1 MFAAVVAHLVLAAA
15 LPALTGRLGRTAF
28 LLAAAAPA
36 ATFGW
41 LVVRIPAVLD
51 AATAAPSALATPAA
65 AGVAAT
71 TATTAAVGGHGA
83 PAGDLLVETLTW
95 APTVELEIVFR
106 LAPLALLM
114 ALLVTGVGAA
124 VLVYSFAYHAPHA
137 ADGGVPVPGS
147 AGPGRA
153 SAALLAFAGAMLG
166 LVLADDLFTLYLF
179 WELTTVF
186 SFLLIGQDGVSAP
199 GRRSAVQALLIT
211 SVGGLAMLFG
221 FVLLGQAAGT
231 YRISRIVAAPP
242 SGAVVTAA
250 LVLVLLGALTKSAQI
265 PFHSW
270 LPAAMVAPTPV
281 SAYLHAAAMVKA
293 GVFLVA
299 TLTPAFAGVVG
310 WQVPAVALGAATM
323 LLGGLRALVQTDL
336 KRLLAFGTVSQLGFL
351 TALVGF
357 GSRTAALAGATLIL
371 AHGLFKA
378 ALFMVVGIVDHQAG
392 TRDLRDLSGLWR
404 SVPVVCGGAVL
415 AAASM
420 VGLPPFLGYLGKE
433 AAFEAL
439 VHGGAGELAL
449 LAVFV
454 VGSCLTTG
462 YALRFLWGAFGSWP
476 GAPPSAVARP
486 AAVFVAP
493 VVVLALAGL
502 GLGIAHRGVD
512 RLVAAYA
519 DAFPAGAARYHLALW
534 HGPGW
539 PIALSAVAVAGG
551 VLVFAVAARATAPM
565 TPATAMPGR
574 PRWLSPRLPDLLD
587 AQRGYER
594 AVRALDWSAVAVT
607 GRLQTGSLPAY
618 LGVILLTVLAVPGTA
633 LVTGASWPDD
643 LPWWD
648 YRIQLPLAVGILL
661 ASLAVVRARSRLT
674 ATLLLGAVGYG
685 IGALFVV
692 DGAPDLALAQFLVET
707 LSLIVFVF
715 VLRRMPVRFSTADR
729 SSPLRLPR
737 IAVAVAVGVFVA
749 GFAIVTSGSRAG
761 MAQPSR
767 EFIARS
773 PGETGATNVVNAI
786 LVDFRAFDT
795 LGEIAVLAVA
805 ALGVASLLLLVR
817 TPQGRTIDQL
827 LGPADRRAEE
837 PVRARS
843 VLLEVTTRAVFPVV
857 LVFSLYLLFAG
868 HTRTGGGFSG
878 GLVAG
883 LAFVL
888 RYVAGRRRRV
898 GAAVPVVPT
907 AVIGTG
913 LVTAAA
919 AGLAPALLGDPVLE
933 SYVFKG
939 DLPVLGHV
947 ELVTSLFFD
956 VGVYLLIIGVVLEL
970 LRTLGTAVDKEADA
984 EIEAGRERVDEIA

>member
-1 MFAAVVAHLVLAAA
+1 
-15 LPALTGRLGRTAF
+15 
-28 LLAAAAPA
+28 
-36 ATFGW
+36 
-41 LVVRIPAVLD
+41 
-51 AATAAPSALATPAA
+51 
-65 AGVAAT
+65 
-71 TATTAAVGGHGA
+71 
-83 PAGDLLVETLTW
+83 
-95 APTVELEIVFR
+95 
-106 LAPLALLM
+106 
-114 ALLVTGVGAA
+114 
-124 VLVYSFAYHAPHA
+124 
-137 ADGGVPVPGS
+137 
-147 AGPGRA
+147 
-153 SAALLAFAGAMLG
+153 MLG

-186 SFLLIGQDGVSAP
+186 SFLLIGQDGVGAP

-221 FVLLGQAAGT
+221 FVLLGQAAGS

-299 TLTPAFAGVVG
+299 TLTPAFAGVAG
-310 WQVPAVALGAATM
+310 WQVPAVAIGAATM
-323 LLGGLRALVQTDL
+323 LLGGLRALAQTDL

-378 ALFMVVGIVDHQAG
+378 ALFMVVGIVDHQTG
-392 TRDLRDLSGLWR
+392 TRDLRNLSGLWR
-404 SVPVVCGGAVL
+404 STPVVCGGAVL

-433 AAFEAL
+433 AAFEAF
-439 VHGGAGELAL
+439 VHGGTGELAL

-454 VGSCLTTG
+454 AGSCLTTG
-462 YALRFLWGAFGSWP
+462 YALRFLWGAFGSRP
-476 GAPPSAVARP
+476 GAAARP

-519 DAFPAGAARYHLALW
+519 DGFPAGAARYHLALW
-534 HGPGW
+534 HGPGL

-551 VLVFAVAARATAPM
+551 VLLFAVTVRATAPM
-565 TPATAMPGR
+565 TPATATPGR
-574 PRWLSPRLPDLLD
+574 PGWPRWVPPRVPDLLD

-729 SSPLRLPR
+729 SSPMRLPR
-737 IAVAVAVGVFVA
+737 IAVAVAVGMFVA
-749 GFAIVTSGSRAG
+749 GFAIVTGGSRAG

-773 PGETGATNVVNAI
+773 PAETGATNVVNAI

-907 AVIGTG
+907 AVIGAG
-913 LVTAAA
+913 LVIAAV
-919 AGLAPALLGDPVLE
+919 AGLAPALFGDPVLE

-939 DLPVLGHV
+939 DLPILGHV

-984 EIEAGRERVDEIA
+984 EAEAVAGREHQDEIA